1 MGHLPA
7 RKARDG
13 FADTI
18 NRVAYGKERVVLRR
32 RGKEV
37 AAVVPIDDLR
47 LLEELEDRIDLA
59 AARTI
64 LAETKKKGVQSLDA
78 ILKELGPLYR
88 NASSNT

>member
-7 RKARDG
+7 SKARDG

-59 AARTI
+59 DVRTA
-64 LAETKKKGVQSLDA
+64 LAEPKMKGAKSLDA
-78 ILKELGPLYR
+78 ILKEHGPLYR
-88 NASSNT
+88 NASSNA

>member
-1 MGHLPA
+1 MAHLPA
-7 RKARDG
+7 SKARDG

-47 LLEELEDRIDLA
+47 LLEKLEGGSHIHQVDP
-59 AARTI
+59 I
-64 LAETKKKGVQSLDA
+64 LAETKKKGAESLDA

-88 NASSNT
+88 NASSNA

>member
-7 RKARDG
+7 SEAREG

-18 NRVAYGKERVVLRR
+18 NRVAFGKERVVLRR

-47 LLEELEDRIDLA
+47 LLEDLEDRIDLIDARA
-59 AARTI
+59 A
-64 LAETKKKGVQSLDA
+64 LAETRKKGAKPLDT
-78 ILKELGPLYR
+78 ILKDLGL
-88 NASSNT
+88 